1 MKRILVPTDFS
12 KHAEYALKVA
22 AQIAQKNDGEIFL
35 LHMMEDGLTVWIFHL
50 YSPYLLDCSYETSH
64 MK

>member
-22 AQIAQKNDGEIFL
+22 AQIAKKNNWAYVMICEDDILFIYKEEVL
-35 LHMMEDGLTVWIFHL
+35 DGLVSGLHII
-50 YSPYLLDCSYETSH
+50 
-64 MK
+64 

>member
-22 AQIAQKNDGEIFL
+22 AQIAK
-35 LHMMEDGLTVWIFHL
+35 
-50 YSPYLLDCSYETSH
+50 
-64 MK
+64 KK

>member
-22 AQIAQKNDGEIFL
+22 AQIAKKRWRN
-35 LHMMEDGLTVWIFHL
+35 FH
-50 YSPYLLDCSYETSH
+50 
-64 MK
+64 

>member
-22 AQIAQKNDGEIFL
+22 AQIAKKNE
-35 LHMMEDGLTVWIFHL
+35 V
-50 YSPYLLDCSYETSH
+50 
-64 MK
+64 